1 MPALAC
7 DLSGITSVV
16 TVLATVLAVPPG
28 GAAASWMGTFLRFA
42 HDAAFAISIP
52 RLWCDACSRKSVT
65 DTITNFEDL
74 AVVLDGEL
82 HTPGILKA
90 LSRAN
95 IPLLAFSFWPVE
107 GKTQLDMVTEDGH
120 SLQEALR
127 KMGLALKHRKPGLM
141 IQGEERPDALA
152 KLLER
157 MEDAQVDVIGVEALP
172 ATEGNFAVMLWISSE
187 TLEQASNAL
196 RGAALDPVA
205 QASKESFPAS
215 DSPAW
220 SLPVES

>member
-1 MPALAC
+1 VA
-7 DLSGITSVV
+7 DI
-16 TVLATVLAVPPG
+16 
-28 GAAASWMGTFLRFA
+28 
-42 HDAAFAISIP
+42 IN
-52 RLWCDACSRKSVT
+52 
-65 DTITNFEDL
+65 NFEDL

-95 IPLLAFSFWPVE
+95 IELLAFSLWPVE
-107 GKTQLDMVTEDGH
+107 GNTQLDMVTHEGH
-120 SLQEALR
+120 ALQEALR
-127 KMGLALKHRKPGLM
+127 KMGLPLKHRKPGLLVE
-141 IQGEERPDALA
+141 GEERPDALA

-157 MEDAQVDVIGVEALP
+157 LNDAEVEVTGVEALP
-172 ATEGNFAVMLWISSE
+172 SAEGNFSVMLWVSPE
-187 TLEQASNAL
+187 TLEQASNTL

-220 SLPVES
+220 SLPSEP